1 MNRHNID
8 ISIIVVNHNRS
19 NYIERCLRSCIDQVL
34 FNKNFEVIFIDDAS
48 KDNSFEIAKKFRS
61 SIRLFKLKKNKGI
74 SYASNFAI
82 KKSNGKYFIRV
93 DSDDYINKHTI
104 DFMSEILKKN
114 QSVAFVYCD
123 HHRVDEYGNVEKI
136 VRLKNKEILKNHGAG
151 IMFNKKIFKD
161 YGGYNQKLAEAEDY
175 EILDKILKKEK
186 AFYLPL
192 PLYRYYIHKKNIS
205 HSGKRYKIIKKI
217 KKNSKNV

>member
-82 KKSNGKYFIRV
+82 KKSNGKY
-93 DSDDYINKHTI
+93 N
-104 DFMSEILKKN
+104 L
-114 QSVAFVYCD
+114 
-123 HHRVDEYGNVEKI
+123 
-136 VRLKNKEILKNHGAG
+136 
-151 IMFNKKIFKD
+151 
-161 YGGYNQKLAEAEDY
+161 
-175 EILDKILKKEK
+175 
-186 AFYLPL
+186 
-192 PLYRYYIHKKNIS
+192 
-205 HSGKRYKIIKKI
+205 
-217 KKNSKNV
+217 